1 MDKTE
6 TAKIMVILRAAYPGY
21 YRNTSAADAK
31 TAVNLWHMMLG
42 HHPFRLVEA
51 AVHSHIATNKW
62 PPTMAEI
69 NAEIARLTQPDEIT
83 EMEAWNLVTKALSNS
98 GYEAKAEFD
107 ALPETIQRVLGSP
120 ATLREWAVLPVKE
133 VQTVVASNFQ
143 RSYRAKVEADRK
155 YSVLPATVKDM
166 MATSAIKSLPGE
178 GGVG

>member
-6 TAKIMVILRAAYPGY
+6 TAKIMAILRAAYPGY

-42 HHPFRLVEA
+42 HHPFRLVEV

-69 NAEIARLTQPDEIT
+69 NAEIARLTQPDEMT

-98 GYEAKAEFD
+98 GYESKKEFE
-107 ALPETIQRVLGSP
+107 ALPGPIQRVLGSP
-120 ATLREWAVLPVKE
+120 ATLREWAMLPVNE
-133 VQTVVASNFQ
+133 VQTVIASNFQ
-143 RSYRAKVEADRK
+143 RSYRAKVEADKK

-166 MATSAIKSLPGE
+166 IATGAIKTLPGE
-178 GGVG
+178 GDAG